1 MISDTS
7 YTLQIYRSAY
17 RQGYFGA
24 TMSFIRKIVVQ
35 GQTLGANGT
44 YYRCHDVDIT
54 ADLDNALIT
63 NQDTIEVD
71 MFN

>member
-17 RQGYFGA
+17 RPVLGA
-24 TMSFIRKIVVQ
+24 TMIFIRKIVVQ

-54 ADLDNALIT
+54 ADLGNALIT